1 MKGRRTS
8 IAVGIAAGI
17 LAALPATAVAAA
29 VDQRSDH
36 AALTA
41 YRGYLH
47 GIGARIPAVR
57 RAESAYV
64 SSIANGCAGALNPLN
79 SAPPRS
85 INETALFDF
94 GQELGGSAFIV
105 AYSPAHGPFATF
117 AATLERLH
125 WSSPRTAMAVNHYLA
140 AQSRLFALSP
150 SDVCTDA
157 RALAASGA
165 GMIPPGTTHWV
176 AEFTRDAAA
185 QVSAAGGFA
194 KVLEKFEA
202 PADKALVTSDNGL
215 LRSLTRALKGVS
227 TKGATKILNT
237 LAG

>member
-1 MKGRRTS
+1 MRRDRC
-8 IAVGIAAGI
+8 
-17 LAALPATAVAAA
+17 LAEEAP
-29 VDQRSDH
+29 VDCW
-36 AALTA
+36 APVI
-41 YRGYLH
+41 GYLT
-47 GIGARIPAVR
+47 GVQTVGAWTVKSFGQRQPPCHRPGPPPSLATLPELFGPAHNR
-57 RAESAYV
+57 TRSA
-64 SSIANGCAGALNPLN
+64 
-79 SAPPRS
+79 RS